1 MTRTRNQ
8 MRNLTR
14 NAAPPQRER
23 QGLIVLPDG
32 AKLISAD
39 DHMIE
44 PPHLWVDRVPA
55 AYRDRAPRVVRAEGR
70 DAWLYNDTLTHIPMG
85 SCRPL
90 PGHPE
95 TGYPPAPGTANF
107 DEIRP
112 GCYDPEHRLTDMDID
127 GVWGQLTFPNF
138 ARFAG
143 HRFFLGVEDLDAGLV
158 FLRTYN
164 DYLLDE
170 WCAADP
176 RRLYGAAILPL
187 FDIDLA
193 VAEARRVAEKG
204 AKAIAFSENPTV
216 LGLPSLH
223 TRHWDPLWAFLDE
236 ARLPVCQHI
245 GSSSRLVTTSDDAPP
260 GVLVTLNGV
269 NSMMAAADWL
279 MSDVLDRFPGLRVIL
294 SEGGAG
300 WIPYLL
306 ERAEKTFHDS
316 RLGRDLTIGQV
327 GMGSRPPRQ
336 RFAEHL
342 FVCLVDERFALK
354 SLGDVPVDNLL
365 WEGDFPHGDGRWPDN
380 RTELAAA
387 LADVADEDAL
397 KIAETNMRK
406 LLGV

>member
-1 MTRTRNQ
+1 M
-8 MRNLTR
+8 
-14 NAAPPQRER
+14 
-23 QGLIVLPDG
+23 LPDG
-32 AKLISAD
+32 TKLISAD

-55 AYRDRAPRVVRAEGR
+55 AYRDRAPRVVKSAGGR
-70 DAWLYNDTLTHIPMG
+70 DAWLYDGQLTHIPMG

-95 TGYPPAPGTANF
+95 AGYPPAPGTANF

-112 GCYDPEHRLTDMDID
+112 GCYDPVQRVADMDVD
-127 GVWGQLTFPNF
+127 QVWGQLTFPNF

-143 HRFFLGVEDLDAGLV
+143 HRFFLGVDDLDAGLV

-170 WCAADP
+170 WCAVAPD
-176 RRLYGAAILPL
+176 RLYGAAILPL

-193 VAEARRVAEKG
+193 VAEARRVAAKG

-223 TRHWDPLWAFLDE
+223 TPHWDPLWAFLSE

-279 MSDVLDRFPGLRVIL
+279 MSDVLERFPGLRVIL

-306 ERAEKTFHDS
+306 ERAEKAFHDA
-316 RLGRDLTIGQV
+316 RLFRDLSIGQA
-327 GMGSRPPRQ
+327 GMGQRAPREL
-336 RFAEHL
+336 FAEHM
-342 FVCLVDERFALK
+342 FVCLVDEQFALR

-365 WEGDFPHGDGRWPDN
+365 WEGDFPHGDGCWPEN
-380 RTELAAA
+380 RVRLAAA
-387 LADVADEDAL
+387 LAEVDDADAV
-397 KIAETNMRK
+397 KIAETNLRK